1 MVCVC
6 VFITVSHSIGL
17 LVAADDWEAVLVRL
31 APVVKR
37 PCLILTTTSPQ
48 PLPPPPPCYYC
59 FAAGATTGPL
69 HSSSGHF
76 FFPAHRVFFLS
87 HSLLLLLFSSS
98 ALLSPRPIIGRI
110 WLFCVCFR
118 NCSGLVSLFALSW
131 ATAMHRNILPYNKTI
146 VNGCFRDL
154 CYCLLLFVYHDFP
167 LFSCF
172 DISSLF
178 FISLLICFQGTGKKA
193 VNAEGVRISYPS
205 HSHPIPL
212 PTCSKKSFWTCS
224 PQIWVEKEYHNIL
237 YYMCPYCAF

>member
-1 MVCVC
+1 MYLGQAVVCVC

-17 LVAADDWEAVLVRL
+17 LVAADDWVAVLVRL

-48 PLPPPPPCYYC
+48 PLLPPPPCYYF

-69 HSSSGHF
+69 HSTSG
-76 FFPAHRVFFLS
+76 RFFLS
-87 HSLLLLLFSSS
+87 CTSSLLSVPLAPPVTFQFIYFVV
-98 ALLSPRPIIGRI
+98 AKANYRPN
-110 WLFCVCFR
+110 LTFCVCFR

-146 VNGCFRDL
+146 VNGCFWDL
-154 CYCLLLFVYHDFP
+154 CYCLLLYVYYDFP

-178 FISLLICFQGTGKKA
+178 FCLFIDLFSRYRQKSSECRGCENFLSIPFSPYT
-193 VNAEGVRISYPS
+193 YPPALRNLFEIVAPRS
-205 HSHPIPL
+205 G
-212 PTCSKKSFWTCS
+212 
-224 PQIWVEKEYHNIL
+224 
-237 YYMCPYCAF
+237 